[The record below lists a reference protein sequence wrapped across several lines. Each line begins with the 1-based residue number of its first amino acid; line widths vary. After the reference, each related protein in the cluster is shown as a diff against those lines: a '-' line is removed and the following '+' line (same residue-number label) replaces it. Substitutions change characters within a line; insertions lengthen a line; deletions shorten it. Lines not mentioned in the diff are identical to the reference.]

1 MKTYYPAD
9 AARFLGC
16 SRTAIHDNI
25 RRGKLIV
32 VDGYITEDQL
42 LAIRGTIT
50 TRRLKQQPLASRE
63 APKAK
68 ENTEK

>member
-1 MKTYYPAD
+1 MKTYYPAE

-16 SRTAIHDNI
+16 ARTTIYDNI
-25 RRGKLIV
+25 RRGDLTI

-42 LAIRGTIT
+42 LAIRDTIT

-63 APKAK
+63 APEAK